1 MILERKETSTKR
13 STRSSKRSLS
23 LKRRIFKRNLRK
35 LRKSF
40 SEKKLWE
47 RNWLN
52 LKLMLKSKTLTTK
65 KSSENWESLLN
76 KIRRRVSLRKTK
88 RKTSKEAQGTKTR
101 EEFFKKAILLQVRV
115 QIKEAHQST
124 SILKIPNLQ
133 ISLWMEE
140 KVQALFPL

>member
-1 MILERKETSTKR
+1 
-13 STRSSKRSLS
+13 
-23 LKRRIFKRNLRK
+23 
-35 LRKSF
+35 
-40 SEKKLWE
+40 
-47 RNWLN
+47 
-52 LKLMLKSKTLTTK
+52 
-65 KSSENWESLLN
+65 LN

-133 ISLWMEE
+133 ISL
-140 KVQALFPL
+140 